1 MSKLSAMRMAT
12 GRVIDGKVVIE
23 GEPFE
28 DGTVVSVVALEDGES
43 IEDLTPEQEAEL
55 LEAIAEADRG
65 ELVDASIVLRNLQ
78 RRG

>member
-1 MSKLSAMRMAT
+1 MMRVAT
-12 GRVIDGKVVIE
+12 GKIVAGKVVLE

-28 DGTVVSVVALEDGES
+28 EGTPVAVIAADDSES
-43 IEDLTPEQEAEL
+43 FELTPEQEAEL

-65 ELVDASIVLRNLQ
+65 ELIDAAVVLRNL

>member
-1 MSKLSAMRMAT
+1 MRIAT
-12 GRVIDGKVVIE
+12 GKIVAGKVVLE

-28 DGTVVSVVALEDGES
+28 EGVTVAVIAADDSES
-43 IEDLTPEQEAEL
+43 FELSPEQEAEL

-65 ELVDASIVLRNLQ
+65 ELVDAAVVLRNLQ

>member
-1 MSKLSAMRMAT
+1 MRIAT
-12 GRVIDGKVVIE
+12 GKIVAGQVVLE

-28 DGTVVSVVALEDGES
+28 EGATVAVIAADDCES
-43 IEDLTPEQEAEL
+43 FELTPEQEAEL

-65 ELVDASIVLRNLQ
+65 ELVDAAVVLRNLQ